1 MQYSVMAADSTVAV
15 HSLMQVALLSTDLDA
30 SVAFYRD
37 LLGGRFLGQFTPPGL
52 AFVELGGV
60 RLLFEEGVQSSTL
73 YFRVD
78 DLDAT
83 YQRMRQHNVVFVDQP
98 HMIHRDDAGQF
109 GAPGEE
115 EWMTFF
121 RDPSGNL
128 IGLVERR
135 RP

>member
-1 MQYSVMAADSTVAV
+1 
-15 HSLMQVALLSTDLDA
+15 MQVAQRSTDLDA

-37 LLGGRFLGQFTPPGL
+37 MLGGRFLGKFTPPGL

-60 RLLFEEGVQSSTL
+60 RLLFEEGATACTL

-78 DLDAT
+78 DLDAA
-83 YQRMRQHNVVFVDQP
+83 YARLRQQNVVFEDQP
-98 HMIHRDDAGQF
+98 HLIHRDDAGQF

-115 EWMTFF
+115 EWMAFL

>member
-1 MQYSVMAADSTVAV
+1 MAPNSTVTV
-15 HSLMQVALLSTDLDA
+15 HSLMQVAQRSTDLDA

-37 LLGGRFLGQFTPPGL
+37 VLGGRFLGKFTPPGL
-52 AFVELGGV
+52 AFVELAGV
-60 RLLFEEGVQSSTL
+60 RLLFEEAASASTL

-78 DLDAT
+78 DLDAA
-83 YQRMRQHNVVFVDQP
+83 YRSIRLRNVVFEDQP
-98 HMIHRDDAGQF
+98 HLIHRDDTGQF

-115 EWMTFF
+115 EWMAFL

-135 RP
+135 LSS